1 MQIKA
6 TVSALALLSLAAC
19 SGSEETVYTGPDGE
33 EVTVQREGDGT
44 TTYRSEDGETTIST
58 GTLDTTA
65 VGDVPMY
72 PGATSREGLN
82 LNTTAR
88 DGGRGQI
95 SSFQTNDSPSD
106 VIGFYRNALQSRGY
120 SIAATMDM
128 GQSQMLVAERNDGNG
143 GVQITATDIEGRG
156 TNVTVIAGSEG

>member
-1 MQIKA
+1 MDVKA
-6 TVSALALLSLAAC
+6 SILGFTLVSLAAC

-33 EVTVQREGDGT
+33 EVTVERGGDGT
-44 TTYRSEDGETTIST
+44 TTYRSDDGETTITT
-58 GTLDTTA
+58 GSLDSTA
-65 VGDVPMY
+65 VGGVPAY

-88 DGGRGQI
+88 DGGSGQI
-95 SSFQTNDSPSD
+95 SSFQTNDSPGE
-106 VIGFYRNALQSRGY
+106 VISFYRNALESSGY

-156 TNVTVIAGSEG
+156 TNVTVIAGVEG